1 MSAHIGSLPRS
12 SSPWSDD
19 TPFVEREQT
28 ICSDFTCCG
37 LSLRDLHSLVDHFEE
52 AHVVVFDSAG
62 NAVYPNPSPIL
73 RVLDQENEGPYMSFV
88 LGYPAPRAPVAFLE
102 PGSCFESVSRW
113 SSPSISSEPI
123 SPIETS
129 SEECLPQNSFA
140 KVKSK
145 PVRTG
150 KRVHRP
156 RQRKKDKTYNCPRPD
171 CTKGL
176 VKMRYRCR
184 SSTAS
189 PRDSSAPKQT
199 AQYPTLGI
207 RGNSG
212 SNLLLQT
219 PVLQPMP
226 EAAVLAYSVMYI
238 Y

>member
-1 MSAHIGSLPRS
+1 MNSYDHLEIQYPWSPYTSPMSAHVGSLPRS

-19 TPFVEREQT
+19 TPFVEPEQT

-73 RVLDQENEGPYMSFV
+73 RVLDHENEGPYMSVV
-88 LGYPAPRAPVAFLE
+88 LGYPGAPKAPVAFLDPE
-102 PGSCFESVSRW
+102 SCFESVSNW

-123 SPIETS
+123 SPVETS
-129 SEECLPQNSFA
+129 SEDCLPQNSFA

-145 PVRTG
+145 PIRTG

-171 CTKGL
+171 CTKTYLNANGL
-176 VKMRYRCR
+176 KYHLEKGTCKNEMPIPEFYR
-184 SSTAS
+184 
-189 PRDSSAPKQT
+189 
-199 AQYPTLGI
+199 
-207 RGNSG
+207 
-212 SNLLLQT
+212 
-219 PVLQPMP
+219 
-226 EAAVLAYSVMYI
+226 
-238 Y
+238 

>member
-1 MSAHIGSLPRS
+1 MNSYEHLEIQYPWSPYTPPMSAHVGSLPRS

-73 RVLDQENEGPYMSFV
+73 RVLDHENEGPYMSLSSCGV
-88 LGYPAPRAPVAFLE
+88 LDPSS
-102 PGSCFESVSRW
+102 SCFESVSNW

-123 SPIETS
+123 SPVETS

-171 CTKGL
+171 CTKTYLNANGL
-176 VKMRYRCR
+176 KYHLEKGTCKNEMPIPEFYR
-184 SSTAS
+184 
-189 PRDSSAPKQT
+189 
-199 AQYPTLGI
+199 
-207 RGNSG
+207 
-212 SNLLLQT
+212 
-219 PVLQPMP
+219 
-226 EAAVLAYSVMYI
+226 
-238 Y
+238 